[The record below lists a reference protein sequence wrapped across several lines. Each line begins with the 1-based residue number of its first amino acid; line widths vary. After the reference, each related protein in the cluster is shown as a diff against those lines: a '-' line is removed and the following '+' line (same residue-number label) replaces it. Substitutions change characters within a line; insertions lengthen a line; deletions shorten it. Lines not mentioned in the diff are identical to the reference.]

1 MKRVVIAV
9 LLCGSVFAQKDPV
22 PIQERSNSIAH
33 PQSAAT
39 PSQRPD
45 LQTVEMFMHRMFGQD
60 PNIKWRVAS
69 VGPSLIPGVAQVRIL
84 IGDPPQPANLFVMP
98 DQKFAIVGDALPFGS
113 DPFAPVRQRL
123 RSEAFGQSRG
133 PADAAITIVE
143 FADLQC
149 PGCRAAHPLL
159 ERLIKDFPQS
169 RFVFQHFPL
178 ANHNWAAQAAAY
190 AECIDQQKPGAFW
203 KFLASVYEA
212 QPEITETT
220 AVAKFEELATQAG
233 TDIAR
238 LTTCARSPGVTAKIQ
253 RSVDLGRSVGV
264 SGTPAV
270 YVNGRRIASVTDV
283 PYESLKQVIEF
294 EAAMTAR

>member
-1 MKRVVIAV
+1 MKKVLIAV
-9 LLCGSVFAQKDPV
+9 LLCAGAFAQKSSS
-22 PIQERSNSIAH
+22 PIPQRSRPIAK
-33 PQSAAT
+33 PQTAAMSPQL
-39 PSQRPD
+39 PS

-69 VGPSLIPGVAQVRIL
+69 ISPSLIPSVAQVRVL
-84 IGDPPQPANLFVMP
+84 IGDPPQPMHLYVMA
-98 DQKFAIVGDALPFGS
+98 DQKFAVVGDVLPFGS

-123 RSEAFGQSRG
+123 RSEALGQTRG
-133 PADAAITIVE
+133 PIDAAVTIVE

-178 ANHNWAAQAAAY
+178 ANHKWAAQAAAY
-190 AECIDQQKPGAFW
+190 AECIDRQSPDAFW
-203 KFLASVYEA
+203 KFVASVYEA
-212 QPEITETT
+212 QPDITEAT
-220 AVAKFEELATQAG
+220 AVARFDQLATQAG
-233 TDIAR
+233 ADISAI
-238 LTTCARSPGVTAKIQ
+238 TTCTKNPEVAAKIQ
-253 RSVDLGRSVGV
+253 RSIDLGRAVGV
-264 SGTPAV
+264 GGTPTV

-294 EAAMTAR
+294 EAAMATR